1 MFGIGAGELVIVAI
15 VLLIAVGP
23 GKMPGF
29 MKAVGKGMRE
39 FRRASRELRKQ
50 SGIDELMREDALGVR
65 ELQREIQRAGREPA
79 PRREQKLTSEDLRRE
94 QPPEGVDIV
103 HARALAVQ
111 KRTAKKIAERDA
123 NRDPESDPDRPEL
136 SEPDPVP
143 VAVPRERMDEE

>member
-1 MFGIGAGELVIVAI
+1 MFGIGAGEMVIVAI

-65 ELQREIQRAGREPA
+65 ELQREIQRTARAPA
-79 PRREQKLTSEDLRRE
+79 PRREQKLTSEDIRRE
-94 QPPEGVDIV
+94 QPPEGVDIE
-103 HARALAVQ
+103 HARALAVH
-111 KRTAKKIAERDA
+111 KRTAKMVAERDA
-123 NRDPESDPDRPEL
+123 NLDPLDTPEL
-136 SEPDPVP
+136 AEPAGA